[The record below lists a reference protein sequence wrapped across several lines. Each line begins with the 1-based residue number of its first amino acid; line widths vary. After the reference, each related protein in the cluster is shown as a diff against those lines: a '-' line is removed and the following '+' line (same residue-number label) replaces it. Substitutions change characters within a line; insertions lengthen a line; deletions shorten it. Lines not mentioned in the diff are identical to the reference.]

1 MKEAHFFP
9 TKRRGQNFLIN
20 KNIIERI
27 MACVPL
33 SRDDVVLEIGPG
45 TGLLTR
51 ALLTRAG
58 LVIAVELD
66 KKLFADLQ
74 RRFTHERNLILI
86 NQDILK
92 YDLGRH
98 LADLNIKS
106 KMRLI
111 ANIPYSITSAILA
124 YLFERIGFFKD
135 LYVMVQKEFALR
147 VCADVAT
154 PDYSSFSCFAQFHT
168 VPEILFKVAP
178 QSFRPR
184 PKVDSCF
191 LKLVPREDTAAVS
204 ARERSALFLIIRT
217 AFSYRRKRIDNALST
232 IVDKARL
239 RLILSSLGLEARLRP
254 EDLSLKDYLC
264 IARQLILFEDFPQAK
279 LRIG

>member
-1 MKEAHFFP
+1 MKEVPFSP
-9 TKRRGQNFLIN
+9 SKRRGQNFLIN

-51 ALLTRAG
+51 ALLRRAG

-66 KKLFADLQ
+66 KKLFSDLKIT
-74 RRFTHERNLILI
+74 FAHEPKLILI

-92 YDLGRH
+92 FDVAKT

-106 KMRLI
+106 KIKLI
-111 ANIPYSITSAILA
+111 ANIPYSITSSILA
-124 YLFERIGFFKD
+124 YLFEHIAFFED
-135 LYVMVQKEFALR
+135 LYVMVQKEFAFR

-154 PDYSSFSCFAQFHT
+154 SDYSSFSCFAQFHA

-191 LKLVPREDTAAVS
+191 LRLVPREDAAAVS
-204 ARERSALFLIIRT
+204 AQERSALFLIIRT

-232 IVDKARL
+232 IVDKTRL
-239 RLILSSLGLEARLRP
+239 RPVLSSLGLEARLRP
-254 EDLSLKDYLC
+254 EDLSLKDYLR
-264 IARQLILFEDFPQAK
+264 IARQLILFEDFPES
-279 LRIG
+279 RMRRG